1 MKSVQ
6 DLNIKNKKV
15 LIRVDYNVPIE
26 NGKIKNYFRLNASLD
41 TIRYCLSQKA
51 SVILMSH
58 LGRPEGED
66 LNFSLEPIIDFLE
79 EKFDTYIHF
88 SNDCIS
94 EDSIKFSQKMLPGE
108 IHLLE
113 NLRFYSEETS
123 NNHMFSKSLSQHG
136 DVYVCDSFGT
146 AHRKHASN
154 SSILKYFKVKS
165 IGILMSK
172 EFKYLTQNNKDKSTV
187 LIGGAKISSKIKM
200 IKNYLDKC
208 DNILVGGA
216 MAFTLL
222 KAKGCNIG
230 SSLVEDDMIDIS
242 IDILNSAKDKNV
254 KIVLPVDVVCKDKID
269 SEESPQIKSI
279 DLIKEDQM
287 GLDIGPETTMIF
299 LDCLS
304 KSNSVI
310 WNGPMGMFEKINYST
325 GTSSICT
332 GISNFTKE
340 NNLKSIIGGGDTV
353 RAIEMTESVGSFTH
367 VSTGGGASLKLL
379 SGEKLDFIK
388 SWEKY
393 E

>member
-1 MKSVQ
+1 MKNVQ
-6 DLNIKNKKV
+6 NLNIKNKKI
-15 LIRVDYNVPIE
+15 LIRVDYNVPME

-94 EDSIKFSQKMLPGE
+94 NDSIEFSQKMLPGE

-113 NLRFYSEETS
+113 NLRFHREETS
-123 NNHMFSKSLSQHG
+123 NNDMFAQSLSKHA

-154 SSILKYFKVKS
+154 SAILKYFKEKS
-165 IGILMSK
+165 IGMLMSK
-172 EFKYLTQNNKDKSTV
+172 EFKYLTQNNKNKSTV

-208 DNILVGGA
+208 DTILIGGA
-216 MAFTLL
+216 MAFTML
-222 KAKGCNIG
+222 KAKGCKVGN
-230 SSLVEDDMIDIS
+230 SLVENDMIDVS
-242 IDILNSAKDKNV
+242 IDILNSARDKNV
-254 KIVLPVDVVCKDKID
+254 LIVLPVDVVCANKID
-269 SEESPQIKSI
+269 SDESPQIKSV
-279 DLIKEDQM
+279 DLINEDQM

-299 LDCLS
+299 LNYLS
-304 KSNSVI
+304 ESNNVI

-325 GTSSICT
+325 GTSSIST

-353 RAIEMTESVGSFTH
+353 RAIEMTESTSSFTH